1 MRSSPSPSAW
11 DEAYHTRQ
19 PLLRSLWLAASS
31 SSWAS
36 PDCGHWWFASSRKVS
51 RRVSCQWWGKRMEKR
66 GFFFEVVWGC
76 ADFFSAISAIQTS
89 YRPNFWWP
97 TGEPRY
103 WCWCW
108 PLSVLHRIPKL
119 RRHLFNNFN
128 RCTWGFLRTWTEWSH
143 KPNTVIIF
151 RWSKGIQRCCE
162 VNDCSCLKLFE
173 AEGMGLSVADPATLV
188 TLNSLSPSNYDSAKS
203 LGLTPSM
210 SVLGKH
216 NEYTMK
222 TSCFLNI
229 SESFWIILNPYCQ
242 ETFFAVPTCSDK
254 SPGFKAVAQHCSALR
269 HCYAAW
275 PHSWWTSTG
284 GWCDL
289 VQAVHRP
296 LFANWFLD
304 DEAPIWSNLHQS
316 C

>member
-19 PLLRSLWLAASS
+19 PLQRSLWLAASS

-66 GFFFEVVWGC
+66 VFFFEVVWGC

-151 RWSKGIQRCCE
+151 RWSKG
-162 VNDCSCLKLFE
+162 VAKSMTAAVWSCLKLKAWVFPLQILQLWWPWTHW
-173 AEGMGLSVADPATLV
+173 APATTTRPSHLDWPLPWASLV
-188 TLNSLSPSNYDSAKS
+188 NTMNTQWKPVAFWISLNY
-203 LGLTPSM
+203 
-210 SVLGKH
+210 
-216 NEYTMK
+216 
-222 TSCFLNI
+222 
-229 SESFWIILNPYCQ
+229 SESFWIHIARKL
-242 ETFFAVPTCSDK
+242 FLLFRHVPTSLLV
-254 SPGFKAVAQHCSALR
+254 SRLWLSIAVLCVTATLLGR
-269 HCYAAW
+269 
-275 PHSWWTSTG
+275 TLG
-284 GWCDL
+284 GL
-289 VQAVHRP
+289 QQ
-296 LFANWFLD
+296 
-304 DEAPIWSNLHQS
+304 EAGAIWSGQFTDLS
-316 C
+316 LLIDS